1 MAELVLL
8 WLRKNWLTLLLCAIM
23 FAGYKYHQQL
33 VKDAHESG
41 YEDGKKATE
50 QIAESREKKLLEQ
63 RLADKNA
70 LEQKQ
75 QAELALRDNRIL
87 ELDNAADG
95 MRTELER
102 IARLASH
109 YTGVKSSGDSAR
121 KAVGLLAELLRESQD
136 AYRTT
141 AAEADRYYLAGMTC
155 QQQYNSLRGNYEAK
169 TTEGGSQTHVK
180 HNDR

>member
-1 MAELVLL
+1 MAELVL
-8 WLRKNWLTLLLCAIM
+8 WLRKNWLSLLLCAIM
-23 FAGYKYHQQL
+23 FAGYKYHQYL
-33 VKDAHESG
+33 VKEAHESG

-102 IARLASH
+102 IARLAGH
-109 YTGVKSSGDSAR
+109 YTGVKSLAIQPERRSVCLPSCSE
-121 KAVGLLAELLRESQD
+121 KAKTLIE
-136 AYRTT
+136 
-141 AAEADRYYLAGMTC
+141 
-155 QQQYNSLRGNYEAK
+155 QQQQKLTGITSLE
-169 TTEGGSQTHVK
+169 
-180 HNDR
+180 

>member
-1 MAELVLL
+1 MAGLLVM
-8 WLRKNWLTLLLCAIM
+8 WLRKNWLTLLMCVIM
-23 FAGYKYHQQL
+23 YAGYKYHQHL
-33 VKDAHESG
+33 VKDAHDSG

-75 QAELALRDNRIL
+75 QAELALRDDRIR
-87 ELDNAADG
+87 ELDNASDG

-102 IARLASH
+102 IARLASRH
-109 YTGVKSSGDSAR
+109 TGVKSSGDSAR

-136 AYRTT
+136 AYRRT
-141 AAEADRYYLAGMTC
+141 ATEADKYHLAGMTC
-155 QQQYNSLRGNYEAK
+155 QQQYDSLRGNYEAK

-180 HNDR
+180 YNDR

>member
-1 MAELVLL
+1 MGELVLL

-23 FAGYKYHQQL
+23 FAGYKYHQHL

-50 QIAESREKKLLEQ
+50 RIAESREKKLLEQ

-109 YTGVKSSGDSAR
+109 HTGVKSSGDSAR

-180 HNDR
+180 LNDR

>member
-1 MAELVLL
+1 MAELVL

-23 FAGYKYHQQL
+23 FAGYKYHQHL
-33 VKDAHESG
+33 VKEAHESG

-102 IARLASH
+102 IARLAGH

-121 KAVGLLAELLRESQD
+121 KAVSLLAELLRESQD

>member
-1 MAELVLL
+1 MAELVL

-23 FAGYKYHQQL
+23 FAGYKYHQHL

-102 IARLASH
+102 IARLAGH

-180 HNDR
+180 LNDR

>member
-1 MAELVLL
+1 MAELVL

-23 FAGYKYHQQL
+23 FAGYKYHQHL
-33 VKDAHESG
+33 VKEAHESG

-102 IARLASH
+102 IARLAGH

-121 KAVGLLAELLRESQD
+121 KAVSLLAELLRESQD

-141 AAEADRYYLAGMTC
+141 AAEADRYYFAGMTC

>member
-1 MAELVLL
+1 MAELVL

-23 FAGYKYHQQL
+23 FAGYKYHQHL
-33 VKDAHESG
+33 VKEAHESG

-102 IARLASH
+102 IARLAGRH
-109 YTGVKSSGDSAR
+109 TGVKSSGDSAR
-121 KAVGLLAELLRESQD
+121 KAVSLLAELLRESQD

-141 AAEADRYYLAGMTC
+141 AAEADRYYFAGMTC

>member
-1 MAELVLL
+1 MGELVL

-23 FAGYKYHQQL
+23 FAGYKYHQHL
-33 VKDAHESG
+33 VKEAHESG
-41 YEDGKKATE
+41 YEDGKKAAE
-50 QIAESREKKLLEQ
+50 QIAESREKKILEQ

-102 IARLASH
+102 IARLASYH
-109 YTGVKSSGDSAR
+109 TGVKSSGDSAR
-121 KAVGLLAELLRESQD
+121 KAVGLLAELLREIQD

-180 HNDR
+180 LNDR

>member
-23 FAGYKYHQQL
+23 FAGYKYHQYL
-33 VKDAHESG
+33 VKEAHESG

-102 IARLASH
+102 IARLAGH

-136 AYRTT
+136 AYRAT

-169 TTEGGSQTHVK
+169 TTEGGSQTYVK
-180 HNDR
+180 LNDR

>member
-1 MAELVLL
+1 MAELVL

-33 VKDAHESG
+33 VKEAHESG

-102 IARLASH
+102 IARLASRH
-109 YTGVKSSGDSAR
+109 TGVKSSGDSAR

-180 HNDR
+180 PNDR

>member
-1 MAELVLL
+1 MAELVL

-23 FAGYKYHQQL
+23 FAGYKYHQHL
-33 VKDAHESG
+33 VKEAHESG

-102 IARLASH
+102 IARLASRH
-109 YTGVKSSGDSAR
+109 TGVKSSGDSAR
-121 KAVGLLAELLRESQD
+121 KAVSLLAELLRESQD

-141 AAEADRYYLAGMTC
+141 AAEADRYYFAGMTC

>member
-1 MAELVLL
+1 MGELVL

-23 FAGYKYHQQL
+23 FAGYKYHQHL
-33 VKDAHESG
+33 VKEAHESG

-102 IARLASH
+102 IARLASQP
-109 YTGVKSSGDSAR
+109 TGVKSSGDSAR

-180 HNDR
+180 LNDR

>member
-1 MAELVLL
+1 MGVLVL

-23 FAGYKYHQQL
+23 FAGYKYHQHL

-102 IARLASH
+102 IARLASRH
-109 YTGVKSSGDSAR
+109 TGVKSSGDSAR
-121 KAVGLLAELLRESQD
+121 KAVSLLAELLRESQD

-169 TTEGGSQTHVK
+169 TTEGGSQTYVK
-180 HNDR
+180 LNDR

>member
-8 WLRKNWLTLLLCAIM
+8 WLRKNWLSLLLCAIM
-23 FAGYKYHQQL
+23 FAGYKYHQYL
-33 VKDAHESG
+33 VKEAHESG

-136 AYRTT
+136 AYRAT

-169 TTEGGSQTHVK
+169 TTEGGSQTYVK
-180 HNDR
+180 LNDR

>member
-1 MAELVLL
+1 MAELVL

-23 FAGYKYHQQL
+23 FAGYKYHQHL
-33 VKDAHESG
+33 VKEAHESG

-102 IARLASH
+102 IARLAGH

-180 HNDR
+180 LNDR